1 VATIPKG
8 REVLSSIAIDKS
20 LGARMR
26 NCIKHDP
33 HLKHVAPHRRRAP
46 WIRQA
51 IEEKCERDEEAR
63 AGQ

>member
-1 VATIPKG
+1 
-8 REVLSSIAIDKS
+8 
-20 LGARMR
+20 MR
-26 NCIKHDP
+26 RNIGLDP
-33 HLKHVAPHRRRAP
+33 NLKHVAPHRRRAP